1 MEFPTRSRNV
11 VFAVAGAQKESMGRS
26 EAENINPAEEESREG
41 MDLLSHARPRNLQ
54 SREEE
59 VEAESRRVQDGFF
72 FPFSCVLLTSMAVAA
87 SSSSSSSS
95 LIILFLD
102 LPRLLRQNHRSAS
115 QSPLLCPP
123 AKNPSRS
130 ARRTKLL
137 VPAAAFSPL
146 LPSLRR
152 KLTPPPSR
160 SLADDR
166 SGDDGAAVVEYVA
179 DVVDNGSIRAVG
191 IGARPGSP
199 RPQRNAGSADSISL
213 GIKEP
218 VYEVIEVKSDGT
230 MYMKKINRRQLL
242 KSSGLRPRDIRSVD
256 PSLWLMNSM
265 PSLLVREQA
274 ILLNLGTLRAI
285 AMHECVLIFD
295 YNCKGGKAFLKSLL
309 PRLNP
314 RNMNVGCAMPF
325 ALEVVEA
332 ALLSRIQRL
341 EQKLMEVEP
350 RVASLLEVL
359 PNRLTAD
366 VLEQLRLSKQTL
378 VELGSKAGAVKQMLL
393 DLLEDPHEIRRIC
406 IMGRNCTVRHGTN
419 YMECSIPLDKQI
431 AQEEEEEIEML
442 LENYLQ
448 RCESCHGQ
456 AERLL
461 DSAKEMEDSIA
472 VNLSSRR
479 LEVSRVELF
488 LQVGAF
494 CVSVAETHVTGL
506 CMEAEE
512 FMCRDLECIYT
523 VTCSLVTRA
532 NSSDEALEIAKLISA
547 KFVQQPTDRPVLQL
561 KIMAKDSFAF
571 LTSFSTF
578 NECKNE
584 AKEEPVR
591 AVIDFVKLPDIFQH
605 NVANGISTTQTNN
618 PPKGLQGMQGLAVR
632 TVL

>member
-1 MEFPTRSRNV
+1 
-11 VFAVAGAQKESMGRS
+11 
-26 EAENINPAEEESREG
+26 
-41 MDLLSHARPRNLQ
+41 
-54 SREEE
+54 
-59 VEAESRRVQDGFF
+59 
-72 FPFSCVLLTSMAVAA
+72 MAVAA

-218 VYEVIEVKSDGT
+218 VYEV
-230 MYMKKINRRQLL
+230 
-242 KSSGLRPRDIRSVD
+242 
-256 PSLWLMNSM
+256 
-265 PSLLVREQA
+265 
-274 ILLNLGTLRAI
+274 
-285 AMHECVLIFD
+285 
-295 YNCKGGKAFLKSLL
+295 
-309 PRLNP
+309 
-314 RNMNVGCAMPF
+314 
-325 ALEVVEA
+325 
-332 ALLSRIQRL
+332 
-341 EQKLMEVEP
+341 
-350 RVASLLEVL
+350 
-359 PNRLTAD
+359 
-366 VLEQLRLSKQTL
+366 
-378 VELGSKAGAVKQMLL
+378 ELGSKAGAVKQMLL

-472 VNLSSRR
+472 VNLR
-479 LEVSRVELF
+479 LPRHMLLDYAWKLKNSCVEVDGRTWF
-488 LQVGAF
+488 L
-494 CVSVAETHVTGL
+494 
-506 CMEAEE
+506 
-512 FMCRDLECIYT
+512 
-523 VTCSLVTRA
+523 
-532 NSSDEALEIAKLISA
+532 
-547 KFVQQPTDRPVLQL
+547 
-561 KIMAKDSFAF
+561 
-571 LTSFSTF
+571 
-578 NECKNE
+578 
-584 AKEEPVR
+584 
-591 AVIDFVKLPDIFQH
+591 
-605 NVANGISTTQTNN
+605 
-618 PPKGLQGMQGLAVR
+618 
-632 TVL
+632 

>member
-1 MEFPTRSRNV
+1 
-11 VFAVAGAQKESMGRS
+11 
-26 EAENINPAEEESREG
+26 
-41 MDLLSHARPRNLQ
+41 
-54 SREEE
+54 
-59 VEAESRRVQDGFF
+59 
-72 FPFSCVLLTSMAVAA
+72 MAVAA

-472 VNLSSRR
+472 VNLR
-479 LEVSRVELF
+479 VSRTPALRTCARLVANSPLLLAPKVLAVVRFTAELSRADA
-488 LQVGAF
+488 GPE
-494 CVSVAETHVTGL
+494 VAETHVTGL

-547 KFVQQPTDRPVLQL
+547 KFVQQPTDRPRTHT
-561 KIMAKDSFAF
+561 AG
-571 LTSFSTF
+571 
-578 NECKNE
+578 
-584 AKEEPVR
+584 
-591 AVIDFVKLPDIFQH
+591 FVYTKAL
-605 NVANGISTTQTNN
+605 N
-618 PPKGLQGMQGLAVR
+618 LAVSGKV
-632 TVL
+632 TEGVTPFKKIISL